1 MIKALTG
8 FEIPSNRIFKNI
20 SFQESSCSLK
30 VAKCFFLGPLPPLW
44 KRYTSLHVSY
54 KSKFCPSLKVHGTIM
69 PMPEVTEEKFLGDI
83 ISSDGKNHKNIKNRL
98 SKGIGISTQI
108 INLLKITS
116 FGSHYFEKAII
127 LRDSMLING
136 IITNEQEINEFE
148 AIDKLFLKK
157 IFSTPSS
164 IPNDALYLE
173 LGILPIG
180 VIVKARRI
188 NYLHSLLSIDTNSM
202 VCSFFI
208 TQLYNPTRGDWTEQ
222 VKKDLVDFDLPIDFD
237 FIQSKSKEAFKKVV
251 KVKAKEYALRKLLNN
266 KSKHS
271 KMNEL

>member
-83 ISSDGKNHKNIKNRL
+83 ISSDGKNHKNIKHRL

-108 INLLKITS
+108 MNLLKITS
-116 FGSHYFEKAII
+116 FGSHYFEIAIL

-136 IITNEQEINEFE
+136 MMTNAEVWYNFNEQDINEFE
-148 AIDKLFLKK
+148 AIDKSFLKK
-157 IFSTPSS
+157 LLSNPSSTP
-164 IPNDALYLE
+164 NEALYLE
-173 LGILPIG
+173 MGILPIG
-180 VIVKARRI
+180 GIVKARRI
-188 NYLHSLLSIDTNSM
+188 NYLHSLLSRDTNSM
-202 VCSFFI
+202 LYSFFI
-208 TQLYNPTRGDWTEQ
+208 TQWYNPTMTGR
-222 VKKDLVDFDLPIDFD
+222 
-237 FIQSKSKEAFKKVV
+237 
-251 KVKAKEYALRKLLNN
+251 RK
-266 KSKHS
+266 
-271 KMNEL
+271 

>member
-1 MIKALTG
+1 
-8 FEIPSNRIFKNI
+8 
-20 SFQESSCSLK
+20 
-30 VAKCFFLGPLPPLW
+30 
-44 KRYTSLHVSY
+44 
-54 KSKFCPSLKVHGTIM
+54 M

-157 IFSTPSS
+157 FSPPHHLYQMTHS
-164 IPNDALYLE
+164 ILSWVFYPLE
-173 LGILPIG
+173 
-180 VIVKARRI
+180 
-188 NYLHSLLSIDTNSM
+188 
-202 VCSFFI
+202 
-208 TQLYNPTRGDWTEQ
+208 
-222 VKKDLVDFDLPIDFD
+222 
-237 FIQSKSKEAFKKVV
+237 
-251 KVKAKEYALRKLLNN
+251 
-266 KSKHS
+266 
-271 KMNEL
+271 